1 MTDNIYELS
10 GFSIASVTTSIVY
23 SDYAYKFVEIAV
35 FALVTGALGALGG
48 HLMKILIK
56 KITKN
61 HEQSKEKTLG

>member
-61 HEQSKEKTLG
+61 HEAKKETLG